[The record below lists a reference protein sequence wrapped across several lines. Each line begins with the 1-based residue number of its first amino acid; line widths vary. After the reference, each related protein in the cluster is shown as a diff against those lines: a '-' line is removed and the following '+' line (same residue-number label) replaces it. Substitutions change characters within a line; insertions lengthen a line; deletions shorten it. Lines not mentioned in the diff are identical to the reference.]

1 MNQDLIFIVLIL
13 FAYISASTPF
23 GYLIAKS
30 KKIDIRK
37 QGSGNVGGTNILRS
51 LGFSYFLL
59 VVVLDILKVAV
70 PVLLAFYFS
79 LSEWEIVVISLAAIT
94 GNMFSFWLNFKGGKA
109 VSAVFAVFICLVGLK
124 NALLFLFIWALLLYT
139 LKIMSLNNLIM
150 IFIVPVA
157 IWYSTSSIPFTILGT
172 LFIPIVWWAHREN
185 IKRLAKKTEPKI
197 IKF

>member
-172 LFIPIVWWAHREN
+172 LFIQIVWWAHREN

>member
-1 MNQDLIFIVLIL
+1 MNQELVFALLIL
-13 FAYISASTPF
+13 FSYLCASTPF

-30 KKIDIRK
+30 KKIDILK

-59 VVVLDILKVAV
+59 VVILDILKVAI
-70 PVLLAFYFS
+70 PVLLAQYF
-79 LSEWEIVVISLAAIT
+79 LLPNWEVAIVALFAII
-94 GNMFSFWLNFKGGKA
+94 GNMFSFWLKFKGGKA

-124 NALLFLFIWALLLYT
+124 NALLFLIAWVLFLFV
-139 LKIMSLNNLIM
+139 LKIMSLTNLILVFT
-150 IFIVPVA
+150 IPVA
-157 IWYSTSSIPFTILGT
+157 IWFSTGSTSFTILGI

-185 IKRLAKKTEPKI
+185 IKRLIKGTEPKI

>member
-1 MNQDLIFIVLIL
+1 MNQNFIFILLIL
-13 FAYISASTPF
+13 FAYICASTPV

-59 VVVLDILKVAV
+59 VVILDVLKVAI
-70 PVLLAFYFS
+70 PVILAFYFS
-79 LSEWEIVVISLAAIT
+79 LPEWEIAVISLSAII
-94 GNMFSFWLNFKGGKA
+94 GNMYSFWLNFKGGKA
-109 VSAVFAVFICLVGLK
+109 VSAVFAVLICLIGFK
-124 NALLFLFIWALLLYT
+124 NALQFLFIWVLLLYA
-139 LKIMSLNNLIM
+139 LKIMSLTNLII

-157 IWYSTSSIPFTILGT
+157 IWYSTQSIPFTILGV
-172 LFIPIVWWAHREN
+172 LFIPIIWWAHREN
-185 IKRLAKKTEPKI
+185 IKRLIKKTEPKI